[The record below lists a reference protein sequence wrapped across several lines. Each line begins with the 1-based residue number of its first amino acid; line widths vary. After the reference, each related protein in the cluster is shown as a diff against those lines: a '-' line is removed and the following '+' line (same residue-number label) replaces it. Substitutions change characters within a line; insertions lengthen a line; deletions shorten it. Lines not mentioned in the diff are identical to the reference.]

1 MSVVGAQTNMTR
13 IEVPIPQREPE
24 RKKEPAAEPENLA
37 FEFVEGRNG
46 LLEFKAES
54 TEAHVAAFRAVDEG
68 IDDHYWSQAAI
79 AASLVK
85 KHGEKG
91 EAVLQMASAVEKSP
105 GHLRHLARTYRTFQ
119 FLPRAK
125 LSFSHHKEACRH
137 PNPSEALAVAESNG
151 WSKTQLSE
159 WISEQSLR
167 RATKATQNAKR
178 AVRTDWKQHLIH
190 MDEVIANDFIA
201 NSPNKEFAKRVCGE
215 WRQEI
220 ADELK
225 QLEFTEHRELVM
237 NAIDERGAEDEK
249 AIRKAT
255 GLETKEIGKIVALL
269 LAENLYEWVAK
280 GGKKDDQ
287 RGQPSMYLHK
297 VGTPVGR

>member
-1 MSVVGAQTNMTR
+1 MTR
-13 IEVPIPQREPE
+13 IEVPIPPSEPE
-24 RKKEPAAEPENLA
+24 PEPQQSLG

-46 LLEFKAES
+46 LLEFHAES
-54 TEAHVAAFRAVDEG
+54 TEAHIAAFRAVDEG

-91 EAVLQMASAVEKSP
+91 KALEDMAAAVEKSE

-151 WSKTQLSE
+151 WSKAQLST
-159 WISEQSLR
+159 WVSEQALR
-167 RATKATQNAKR
+167 RATKATQKAKR
-178 AVRTDWKQHLIH
+178 AVRTDWREHLLH
-190 MDEVIANDFIA
+190 MDSVIREDFIA
-201 NSPNKEFAKRVCGE
+201 NSPNQQFAKRVCGE
-215 WRQEI
+215 WLAEI

-225 QLEFTEHRELVM
+225 QLDLTENRELVM

-249 AIRKAT
+249 AIRKST
-255 GLETKEIGKIVALL
+255 GLDGKVIGSIVYQLVD
-269 LAENLYEWVAK
+269 EGLYEWLRK

-287 RGQPSMYLHK
+287 RGQPSLYLHK
-297 VGTPVGR
+297 VGTPCGD

>member
-1 MSVVGAQTNMTR
+1 MAPSR
-13 IEVPIPQREPE
+13 IEVPIPQPLEPE
-24 RKKEPAAEPENLA
+24 QPDLA

-46 LLEFKAES
+46 LLEFHAET
-54 TEAHVAAFRAVDEG
+54 TEAHIVAYRKVDEG
-68 IDDHYWSQAAI
+68 IDDHFWSQGAI
-79 AASLVK
+79 AASLIK

-91 EAVLQMASAVEKSP
+91 EAVEQMAAAVEKSP

-137 PNPSEALAVAESNG
+137 PKPDEALAIAIEKG
-151 WSKTQLSE
+151 LSKQKLSE
-159 WISEQSLR
+159 WISEQALR
-167 RATKATQNAKR
+167 RADRATRKARSAAR
-178 AVRTDWKQHLIH
+178 SDWRQHLIH
-190 MDEVIANDFIA
+190 MDEVIANDFIQL
-201 NSPNKEFAKRVCGE
+201 SPNKEFARRVCGG
-215 WRQEI
+215 WREEI

-237 NAIDERGAEDEK
+237 NAIDERGAEDRK
-249 AIRKAT
+249 AIKHAT
-255 GLETKEIGKIVALL
+255 GLDYKEIDTIVACLL
-269 LAENLYEWVAK
+269 SENLYEWIAK

-297 VGTPVGR
+297 VGTPCGN